1 MAQDPTLTSSAPNP
15 KLEQLI
21 ENGIECLNKAENTSE
36 DWLYDLYIADALKEF
51 RSAVEITSN
60 EPWLWFQ
67 IGWLN
72 LIDNAEI
79 DDPEPIRAALLRAL
93 DLDPDLVAAHVAL
106 AYVEAKISR
115 AHYFDSEDYSGYL
128 DFILEVAD
136 EVELLEQRIAE
147 NDEAEIVDAFRA
159 QIDQLRADLKGA
171 TDGVRQRMEQAIWT
185 GPSGEHLRAAMERNW
200 YEIFTARDV
209 TIAGTDVVIEYY
221 PCVIGNLRLIDMLD
235 ELGDYLPPSERADLY
250 HSIGM
255 GYSDGNI
262 RPAGVRW
269 VEYDIKWFEKAARWA
284 DQVTDHGELFRLFSH
299 LSGAYQEMKPP
310 DYSAAFDSILK
321 AYSHLIELGDRDD
334 EYWYWLFHLSHVQL
348 PANWDPG
355 DDWLVVQRV
364 TDAALDQGPFEKSLR
379 DIGGRSLAEF
389 AVWSAR
395 TAMRAGYKQSALRFL
410 LRAREIDP
418 DYSAVAEL
426 LAEIYLDESDLA
438 RALEEYKRVIAVDPA
453 NAQAKRL
460 ISILE
465 LAQEGSLNTKARDLI
480 LQFLP
485 ELRAGQDD
493 ILGELRL
500 QRGLMQQMADA
511 QTIALR
517 EVERS
522 RNEDRTERTYD
533 DLLDQLHRLVQE
545 GSRIQ
550 PAAWRAARARVAE
563 VLGPKVFNGLRADD
577 SRHFLLTAEVFLA
590 ASSDVAAMDAAPIAV
605 EYAKVVETELQ
616 RRFLAAIEDYLESR
630 ANARDRIR
638 YGSRSI
644 EPNRDGSW
652 QGSLGRLGLGEM
664 SYLLGSIANGENDSV
679 LGAYLRSCGIQAP
692 LLRSLSDDLL
702 KISKKYRNGAAHTH
716 LLTREDLLEFRAL
729 LFDRDNGLLKRLV
742 ELGQRV
748 DAGTRA
754 G

>member
-1 MAQDPTLTSSAPNP
+1 MTQDLTLTSSAQNP
-15 KLEQLI
+15 MLEQLI
-21 ENGIECLNKAENTSE
+21 ENGIECLDKAENTSE

-51 RSAVEITSN
+51 RSAVEIAPDQ
-60 EPWLWFQ
+60 PWLWFQ

-79 DDPEPIRAALLRAL
+79 DDPEPIRAALQRAI

-106 AYVEAKISR
+106 AFVEARISK
-115 AHYFDSEDYSGYL
+115 AHYFDSEDYSGYF

-147 NDEAEIVDAFRA
+147 NDEPEIVDAFRA

-171 TDGVRQRMEQAIWT
+171 TEGVRQRMEQAIWT
-185 GPSGEHLRAAMERNW
+185 GPAGEHLRAARRRNW
-200 YEIFTARDV
+200 LELFDATDV
-209 TIAGTDVVIEYY
+209 TIPGTDIVIEYY
-221 PCVIGNLRLIDMLD
+221 PCVIEYLQLIDMLD
-235 ELGDYLPPSERADLY
+235 ELGEYLPTSERANFY
-250 HSIGM
+250 HLIGM
-255 GYSDGNI
+255 GFCNGNI
-262 RPAGVRW
+262 RPAGTRW

-334 EYWYWLFHLSHVQL
+334 EYWYWLSHI
-348 PANWDPG
+348 PGPSNWDPG
-355 DDWLVVQRV
+355 NDWPIVQQV
-364 TDAALDQGPFEKSLR
+364 IEAALDQNPFEKSLSAR
-379 DIGGRSLAEF
+379 GGRGLAQF
-389 AVWSAR
+389 AVWGAR
-395 TAMRAGYKQSALRFL
+395 TAMRGGYKQQALSYL

-418 DYSAVAEL
+418 SSGSVAEL

-460 ISILE
+460 IPILE

-742 ELGQRV
+742 ELGQRT